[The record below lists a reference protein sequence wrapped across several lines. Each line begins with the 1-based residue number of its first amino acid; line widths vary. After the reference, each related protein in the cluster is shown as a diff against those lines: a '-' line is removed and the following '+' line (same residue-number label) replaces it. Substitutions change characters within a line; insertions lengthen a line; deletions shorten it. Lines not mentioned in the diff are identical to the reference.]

1 MKTRLEYV
9 WLDGYKP
16 EPNLRSKI
24 KIVDYDIMRNQILTG
39 DYPLWNFDGS
49 STMQADTGSS
59 DCILKPVRGYSN
71 KTLTHIYV
79 LCEVMNPDGT
89 PHESNMR
96 AKLGKEDY
104 DNEMWFGFEQEY
116 FIYDKHNKCILGH
129 NENNL
134 EPQGKYY
141 CGVGNYVAGRD
152 FVEEHMEYCLEH
164 KIEITGINAEVAM
177 GQWEYQVFS
186 QGKLKAGDDL
196 WMSRYFLHKLAEKY
210 NYGIELHP
218 KPIQKGEWNGSGL
231 HTNFSTKKMREDGG
245 EEYFKSIFSSFEAR
259 HQSHIENYG
268 SENQLRLTGKFE
280 TQSIDKFSWG
290 VSDRGASIRVPQST
304 ANEWKGYVEDRRPS
318 SNADPYKIIYQ
329 ICESLRNAETID
341 DIKHKMNYKLDMNNL
356 KTDFKTLSNEELLK
370 EYFDDE
376 EFELD
381 GKTMDGSN
389 IPSEQIEFNLNKK

>member
-1 MKTRLEYV
+1 MKVKLEYV

-16 EPNLRSKI
+16 EPNLRSKV
-24 KIVDYDIMRNQILTG
+24 KIVEYDKVKNAFLDGNFPM
-39 DYPLWNFDGS
+39 WNFDGS
-49 STMQADTGSS
+49 STNQAVTGDS
-59 DCILKPVRGYSN
+59 DRLLKPVRHYVSEILS
-71 KTLTHIYV
+71 TVYV
-79 LCEVMNPDGT
+79 LCEVLNPDGT

-152 FVEEHMEYCLEH
+152 FAEEHMEYCLEH

-186 QGKLKAGDDL
+186 EGKLKAGDDL

-218 KPIQKGEWNGSGL
+218 KPIQRGEWNGSGL

-259 HQSHIENYG
+259 HQSHIENYI
-268 SENQLRLTGKFE
+268 EVRM
-280 TQSIDKFSWG
+280 
-290 VSDRGASIRVPQST
+290 
-304 ANEWKGYVEDRRPS
+304 RRR
-318 SNADPYKIIYQ
+318 K
-329 ICESLRNAETID
+329 
-341 DIKHKMNYKLDMNNL
+341 KLML
-356 KTDFKTLSNEELLK
+356 F
-370 EYFDDE
+370 
-376 EFELD
+376 
-381 GKTMDGSN
+381 
-389 IPSEQIEFNLNKK
+389 